1 MQESYE
7 TKQYKKG
14 LKAADG
20 ILKKF
25 PSHGESLSMKRLT
38 LNCMDRKTEAYELV
52 RLGVKV
58 LLCSS
63 TIINPTFIFPCR
75 MTSKAMFAGM
85 YLVSYTVQ
93 TESIERPSSATEML
107 LE

>member
-1 MQESYE
+1 
-7 TKQYKKG
+7 
-14 LKAADG
+14 
-20 ILKKF
+20 
-25 PSHGESLSMKRLT
+25 
-38 LNCMDRKTEAYELV
+38 
-52 RLGVKV
+52 
-58 LLCSS
+58 
-63 TIINPTFIFPCR
+63 